1 MSNRR
6 FIRAECKQRI
16 VELISAPDGVEVL
29 RNEPRDWQQ
38 NGIFLADTVGTV
50 SYPAQAWGLIPRDD
64 EFSIIVVC
72 VRNEPGDTAEQ
83 AEESCQ
89 EYGEAVM
96 DAVTSGDGP
105 TLNDLEGVFDA
116 TISSV
121 DGPNPFPT
129 AEGYA
134 AVMTVTV
141 DVHTR
146 ITL

>member
-1 MSNRR
+1 MGT
-6 FIRAECKQRI
+6 FIRSDVRTRL
-16 VELISAPDGVEVL
+16 VELIEPPDGIEVL
-29 RNEPRDWQQ
+29 RNEPRAWQQ

-50 SYPAQAWGLIPRDD
+50 SYPAQAAGYIPRDD
-64 EFSIIVVC
+64 QFSIIVVC
-72 VRNEPGDTAEQ
+72 VRNEPGDEPEQ
-83 AEESCQ
+83 AETACQ

-96 DAVTSGDGP
+96 DAVTSGTGP
-105 TLNDLEGVFDA
+105 TLGDLAGVFDA

-121 DGPNPFPT
+121 DGPDVAPT
-129 AEGYA
+129 AEGYM